1 MHPPFDDLRS
11 FLTAL
16 QAEKQLLRIERT
28 VTPEP
33 DLGAAG
39 RAVANLGTTAPALL
53 FTNIAGFTE
62 AQVALN
68 VHGSWANHALM
79 LGMPKTSTIKE
90 QFFELEQRWQKYPVA
105 VDRRTDAPW
114 QEITLTDDINLF
126 ELLPVFR
133 LNPGD
138 AGPYIDKAAVITRD
152 SADPENFGK
161 QNVGLYRLQVKGP
174 DHLGLQSG
182 PPHDFAIHIA
192 ASDKKHQGLPVAIAI
207 GNDPILTLVA
217 STPLEYDQ
225 SEYDMA
231 GAWRGGVPYPIVK
244 APYTGLDVPWGSEI
258 ILEGEVLY
266 EAREYEGPFG
276 EFTGS
281 YSGGRALPVVKV
293 HRVHMR
299 RNPIYEHL
307 YLGQPWT
314 EIDYLLAL
322 NTSVPLYRQL
332 KQEFPEVEAVNAM
345 YTHGLLNIISTRV
358 RHGGFARVVAMRLL
372 TTPHGIGYSKIV
384 IVVDETVDPF
394 NLEQVMWAITANVN
408 PEFDAITIPRM
419 YEIPLD
425 PTGNPQGITTRL
437 IIDATRPKIPD
448 IRGEFGTPV
457 TAYPESADWERLLKE
472 MTP

>member
-16 QAEKQLLRIERT
+16 QAEKQLLRIERS
-28 VTPEP
+28 VNPEP

-53 FTNIAGFTE
+53 FTNIAGFTD

-79 LGMPKTSTIKE
+79 LGMAKTSTIKE
-90 QFFELEQRWQKYPVA
+90 QFFELDERWQKYPVA
-105 VDRRTDAPW
+105 VDRRADAPW
-114 QEITLTDDINLF
+114 QEITITDDINLF

-192 ASDKKHQGLPVAIAI
+192 ASEKKHQGLPVAIAI

-217 STPLEYDQ
+217 STPLEYDE
-225 SEYDMA
+225 SEYEMA

-258 ILEGEVLY
+258 VLEGEVLY
-266 EAREYEGPFG
+266 DAREYEGPFG

-281 YSGGRALPVVKV
+281 YSA
-293 HRVHMR
+293 
-299 RNPIYEHL
+299 
-307 YLGQPWT
+307 
-314 EIDYLLAL
+314 D
-322 NTSVPLYRQL
+322 
-332 KQEFPEVEAVNAM
+332 
-345 YTHGLLNIISTRV
+345 V
-358 RHGGFARVVAMRLL
+358 RCRSSRF
-372 TTPHGIGYSKIV
+372 
-384 IVVDETVDPF
+384 
-394 NLEQVMWAITANVN
+394 
-408 PEFDAITIPRM
+408 
-419 YEIPLD
+419 
-425 PTGNPQGITTRL
+425 TGCTCG
-437 IIDATRPKIPD
+437 ATRSMSTSTSAS
-448 IRGEFGTPV
+448 RGPRST
-457 TAYPESADWERLLKE
+457 TCSH
-472 MTP
+472 